1 MQTSTAL
8 STPSHLVVV
17 AVSRRS
23 AASAPATTLSPSNTA
38 KKLLARTRRAWGL

>member
-23 AASAPATTLSPSNTA
+23 AAGAPAPTLSPSNTA
-38 KKLLARTRRAWGL
+38 QKLLARTRRAWGL